1 MKRQTVNSKFFNTEA
16 QLPYALRLKDFELA
30 MQDVYDFLFDVN
42 NMLLDK
48 GLHRFDDM
56 LRAAALSGMFS
67 DMLTASL
74 AKHARGLVE
83 NTHPNG
89 HPDLVRRGH
98 YANNAVIAG
107 EHGIEIKSTKN
118 SGGAVDTH
126 GARNEWM
133 CVFIWSID
141 QDSQPAAKREPTRF
155 TTIYLAEV
163 VVADFRNNARGPLGT
178 RTSTLHAA
186 GLKKL
191 RANCIY
197 QEI

>member
-1 MKRQTVNSKFFNTEA
+1 MKRQTVNTKFFNQDAE
-16 QLPYALRLKDFELA
+16 LPYALRLKDFELA
-30 MQDVYDFLFDVN
+30 MQDAYDFLFDVN
-42 NMLLDK
+42 KMLLDK

-67 DMLTASL
+67 DMLTASM

-89 HPDLVRRGH
+89 HPDLIRRGH
-98 YANNAVIAG
+98 YKNDAVLAG
-107 EHGIEIKSTKN
+107 EHGVEVKSTKN
-118 SGGAVDTH
+118 QGGAVDTH

-133 CVFIWSID
+133 CVFVWKID
-141 QDSQPAAKREPTRF
+141 QETQPAAKREPTRF

-163 VVADFRNNARGPLGT
+163 VEDDFRSNARGLLGT
-178 RTSTLHAA
+178 RTAILHAE

-191 RANCIY
+191 RANCVF
-197 QEI
+197 QET